1 MFLQRLKALL
11 LGLLFI
17 GLPTYK
23 LLQGMLGARSRL
35 ETAMWLMPFTGL
47 LLLINYRIH
56 FHLLLLSMLIPVTL
70 PRIMISRALSL
81 FAIIPLIL
89 WAGAILRMFL
99 QIPAPASTNRKL
111 DLFMTLGT
119 IITVMWLAIS
129 PPGSGSFGTERG
141 GAWEAVFAVAGLA
154 AYWGLRS
161 LRGLAFNWKRLSLL
175 SVTGAIAG
183 IGYMTVVQIM
193 NRASLGLVVASWF
206 FQSGW
211 WLYGILLGI
220 IIKIRQRKDRMFTS
234 IPLYV
239 LSALLLSNALTS
251 GFRSRIIFGP
261 FMVGVAFWAGGMR
274 KRMFFTA
281 LFFLIVCA
289 FIANSQYYNDLPRT
303 IRRVVSV
310 VRAEED
316 QKDIGVG
323 EMGRKSP
330 WRAQLWRSA
339 QTKIKEKPV
348 TGHGY
353 AFNTDAFF
361 ADLSSA
367 RYSDLAL
374 RGVQGAGQFHNLPLN
389 LMYFWGIPA
398 AIIFCIGW
406 LMVLTHLL
414 KWAGQAEGWYGAFVV
429 AIIVYATASTGQALM
444 NAGGQDFLAICTI
457 MGIYQMLHGRNL
469 KTGNHI
475 PPAAAEGKPEAK
487 KPAASQPMIGTP

>member
-1 MFLQRLKALL
+1 MFLQRFKVLL
-11 LGLLFI
+11 LGLLFV

-23 LLQGMLGARSRL
+23 LLQGVVGAQIL
-35 ETAMWLMPFTGL
+35 IETAMWLMPFAGI

-56 FHLLLLSMLIPVTL
+56 FHLLLLSMLIPITL
-70 PRIMISRALSL
+70 PRIMVNRALSL
-81 FAIIPLIL
+81 FAIIPLVL
-89 WAGAILRMFL
+89 WVGAILRMFL

-111 DLFMTLGT
+111 DVFMTLCT
-119 IITVMWLAIS
+119 IITVMWLAVE
-129 PPGSGSFGTERG
+129 PPGSGSLGTERG
-141 GAWEAVFAVAGLA
+141 GAWEGVFAIAGLA
-154 AYWGLRS
+154 AYWGIRS
-161 LRGLAFNWKRLSLL
+161 LRGLSFNWKRLSLL
-175 SVTGAIAG
+175 SVMGAIAG
-183 IGYMTVVQIM
+183 IGYMTVTQVANQ
-193 NRASLGLVVASWF
+193 ASAGLVIASWF

-220 IIKIRQRKDRMFTS
+220 IIKIQQRKNRMFS
-234 IPLYV
+234 SLPLYI
-239 LSALLLSNALTS
+239 LSILLLANALTS

-316 QKDIGVG
+316 QKDIGFG

-330 WRAQLWRSA
+330 WRAQLWQTA
-339 QTKIKEKPV
+339 QTKIKEKPI

-353 AFNTDAFF
+353 SFNIDAFF

-367 RYSDLAL
+367 RYADFML
-374 RGVQGAGQFHNLPLN
+374 RGLQGAGQFHNLPLN

-406 LMVLTHLL
+406 MMALTHLL

-429 AIIVYATASTGQALM
+429 AMIVYATASTGQALM

-457 MGIYQMLHGRNL
+457 MGIYQMMRGRNL
-469 KTGNHI
+469 KTGNHT
-475 PPAAAEGKPEAK
+475 PPKVAEDKNDAA
-487 KPAASQPMIGTP
+487 KPAPGQPMIGIP